1 MLIGANNEF
10 GAIRVCGD
18 RVPVMIKIIILFLMI
33 IPSTV
38 CAECRLTESEG
49 KVQGVCWGNDG
60 PVVSPP
66 TNNKKKY
73 HTKKKVNSDLRKVN
87 AESITS
93 FMTGEELTF
102 MLARNHQDGYR
113 GKAQIAKQ

>member
-1 MLIGANNEF
+1 
-10 GAIRVCGD
+10 
-18 RVPVMIKIIILFLMI
+18 MI

-60 PVVSPP
+60 PAVSPP
-66 TNNKKKY
+66 TKNKKKY

-87 AESITS
+87 AENITS
-93 FMTGEELTF
+93 LMTDEELKF
-102 MLARNHQDGYR
+102 MLARNYQDGYR
-113 GKAQIAKQ
+113 SKAKIAKK